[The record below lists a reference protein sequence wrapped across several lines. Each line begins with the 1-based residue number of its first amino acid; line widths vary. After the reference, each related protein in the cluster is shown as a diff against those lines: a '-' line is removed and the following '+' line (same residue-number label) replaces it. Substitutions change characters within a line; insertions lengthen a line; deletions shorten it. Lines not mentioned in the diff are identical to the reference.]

1 MAILGWSCDDRTAD
15 RASSGRDL
23 TGTAHS
29 VLKGMLRHLYCRA
42 GDHPPQG
49 NVDLQGFPHVSS
61 QATIRRGQT
70 TVTNSTRNSLVPV
83 SRLELELGALPF
95 PQQVLP
101 EFPLLSN
108 STGQHPEGNS
118 DHI

>member
-15 RASSGRDL
+15 RASSGHDL

-61 QATIRRGQT
+61 QATIRR
-70 TVTNSTRNSLVPV
+70 V
-83 SRLELELGALPF
+83 RLELELGALPF